1 MSGEGEADVLKTI
14 LIALCVITT
23 SACSSYDVHRYGT
36 IDTNEKTITVP
47 SGGQSLKGKIKEML
61 QSEGWTLQVDRGPDV
76 VQGTVGDNTHI
87 EMSNTFNSRY
97 RLRLTYDWYDVS
109 IRFQDMYTYDISLID
124 NQSGSEVLTLSG
136 NGEEDVI
143 VDRLRK
149 ALRGEDVK

>member
-1 MSGEGEADVLKTI
+1 
-14 LIALCVITT
+14 
-23 SACSSYDVHRYGT
+23 
-36 IDTNEKTITVP
+36 
-47 SGGQSLKGKIKEML
+47 
-61 QSEGWTLQVDRGPDV
+61 
-76 VQGTVGDNTHI
+76 
-87 EMSNTFNSRY
+87 MSNTFNSRY